1 MDIHLKKTLN
11 SSESNPS
18 NLDAINKHFDFDYL
32 KSMAINILDPIDKY
46 YFRSRLINFE
56 TVPERNNP
64 DSPVIYISNHSGM
77 TFPWDAIIFVGRIFQ
92 KNNFQI

>member
-64 DSPVIYISNHSGM
+64 RFAGDLYFESLRDDFSLGC
-77 TFPWDAIIFVGRIFQ
+77 
-92 KNNFQI
+92 NNFCRKNFSKE